1 MKGGKDQLLKK
12 GPELHSIGQG
22 GPVRGL
28 PLPSII
34 DNWAF
39 GHLLGRAG
47 KVLVSNFGMSLSLT
61 LVLQTEGKEKKP
73 HIEGFVLWSR
83 GE

>member
-1 MKGGKDQLLKK
+1 MKGGKHQLLKK
-12 GPELHSIGQG
+12 GPGLHYIGQG

-34 DNWAF
+34 DSWAF
-39 GHLLGRAG
+39 GHLLGRAK
-47 KVLVSNFGMSLSLT
+47 KVLVSYFDMPLSLK
-61 LVLQTEGKEKKP
+61 LVPWTEGKEKKP
-73 HIEGFVLWSR
+73 QIEGFVLLSR